1 MSPGML
7 ADSRIITKS
16 LSDHSSGIGG
26 TPTFG
31 LVPPYS
37 LFFGVPF
44 ERVLIQG
51 YKPSFRSHAI
61 RSRDWDSAADL
72 VSTTLLKLLDP
83 FKTSVTWSSTKGP
96 PTTAEVLAYLREDS
110 NTTFSIWVGRDRV
123 DIYTLLAYHLSYTL
137 MAYKSPYGVRRST
150 GFFAA
155 SVGLPE

>member
-110 NTTFSIWVGRDRV
+110 NRMEFIE
-123 DIYTLLAYHLSYTL
+123 A
-137 MAYKSPYGVRRST
+137 P
-150 GFFAA
+150 A

>member
-16 LSDHSSGIGG
+16 LSDHSSGTGG
-26 TPTFG
+26 TPAFG

-83 FKTSVTWSSTKGP
+83 FKTSATWSSTKRP
-96 PTTAEVLAYLREDS
+96 PTTAGGSGVFARGLKRDFLDLGWPATEL
-110 NTTFSIWVGRDRV
+110 TSIR
-123 DIYTLLAYHLSYTL
+123 Y
-137 MAYKSPYGVRRST
+137 
-150 GFFAA
+150 
-155 SVGLPE
+155 